1 MARNI
6 AKKIKKVKPSNARK
20 SILAEEAKVGIAT
33 TDWSAVSASDYNDR
47 IRETLRHYGYF
58 YEPKDGFK
66 WAAEWIKANLEK
78 QALTEFKASPE
89 RVFAMTA
96 GSLCKIMLD
105 GGKLN
110 ESARAIV
117 DREIAAARQRGIA
130 AMVAKEE
137 NTDTPKRTIADI
149 MKENTSNFIGEI
161 EEVIDRMD
169 TEYSVYDEMKKI
181 DAPAVTAKAIIDYY
195 TPQVNEMKEL
205 INDKPEDLVEA
216 YRHMSAKEKRDYL
229 KFLENIVDEA
239 EKYSMS
245 KKAVRKTRAKKP
257 KSADQQVARVK
268 YLKESKEF
276 KLVSIDP
283 SKLIGSDSVYLFNT
297 KTRQMIHLTTN
308 DASGFK
314 ISGTTIQNFD
324 EKASSRKTIRKPEE
338 FFTEFMKAT
347 KAKSYTQYAKLTTKP
362 ASANGR
368 INEHMLILKAYT

>member
-20 SILAEEAKVGIAT
+20 SILAEEAKVGTAT
-33 TDWSAVSASDYNDR
+33 TDWSMVPANDYNNR

-117 DREIAAARQRGIA
+117 DREIAAARRRGIA
-130 AMVAKEE
+130 AMVVKEE

-195 TPQVNEMKEL
+195 TPQVDEMKEL

>member
-20 SILAEEAKVGIAT
+20 SILAEEAKVGTAT
-33 TDWSAVSASDYNDR
+33 TDWSAVSVSDYSDR

-89 RVFAMTA
+89 RVFGMTA

-195 TPQVNEMKEL
+195 TPQVDEMKEL

-245 KKAVRKTRAKKP
+245 KKAVRKTRTKKP

-347 KAKSYTQYAKLTTKP
+347 KAKSYAHYAKLTTKP

>member
-195 TPQVNEMKEL
+195 TPQVDEMKEL

-257 KSADQQVARVK
+257 KSVDQQVARVK

>member
-195 TPQVNEMKEL
+195 TPQVDEMKEL

>member
-20 SILAEEAKVGIAT
+20 SILAEEAKVGTAT
-33 TDWSAVSASDYNDR
+33 TDWSMVPANDYNNR

-78 QALTEFKASPE
+78 EALTEFKASPE

-117 DREIAAARQRGIA
+117 DREITAARRRGIA

-195 TPQVNEMKEL
+195 TPQVDEMKEL

>member
-1 MARNI
+1 
-6 AKKIKKVKPSNARK
+6 
-20 SILAEEAKVGIAT
+20 
-33 TDWSAVSASDYNDR
+33 
-47 IRETLRHYGYF
+47 
-58 YEPKDGFK
+58 
-66 WAAEWIKANLEK
+66 
-78 QALTEFKASPE
+78 
-89 RVFAMTA
+89 
-96 GSLCKIMLD
+96 
-105 GGKLN
+105 
-110 ESARAIV
+110 
-117 DREIAAARQRGIA
+117 
-130 AMVAKEE
+130 
-137 NTDTPKRTIADI
+137 

-195 TPQVNEMKEL
+195 TPQVDEMKEL